1 MIENIIKKA
10 RFIRQYGLLFI
21 FLKYGNYNPRIMN
34 KIRVSYIRVS
44 SLDQNT
50 SRQRVNDEDFDIVIE
65 DKCSGAIAFFERE
78 GGKEIKKYIDK
89 GMLQSLSVW
98 QIDRLGRD
106 LRDIINTVHYFN
118 EKGICIHF
126 VAQGLSTLDNEGKE
140 NAISK
145 LIISILGIVG
155 EMGRNQIKEN
165 QLEGIRIA
173 KLKGAY
179 NGRKLGSKEDILSFL
194 SKEKNKK
201 AVDYLKKG
209 FKNVEVAKLTGLH
222 INTITK
228 IKKLL
233 SVNYN

>member
-1 MIENIIKKA
+1 
-10 RFIRQYGLLFI
+10 
-21 FLKYGNYNPRIMN
+21 MN
-34 KIRVSYIRVS
+34 KIKVSYIRVS

-78 GGKEIKKYIDK
+78 GGKEIKKYLDE
-89 GMLQSLSVW
+89 GMIQSLSVW

-106 LRDIINTVHYFN
+106 LRDIMNTIHYFN
-118 EKGICIHF
+118 EKGVCIHF

-155 EMGRNQIKEN
+155 DMGRKQIREN
-165 QLEGIRIA
+165 QMEGIRIA
-173 KLKGAY
+173 KLKGTY
-179 NGRKLGSKEDILSFL
+179 TGRRIGSKEDVLSFL

-201 AVDYLKKG
+201 AIDYLKKG
-209 FKNVEVAKLTGLH
+209 YKGVEVSKLTGVH

-228 IKKLL
+228 IKKYLNT
-233 SVNYN
+233 SES